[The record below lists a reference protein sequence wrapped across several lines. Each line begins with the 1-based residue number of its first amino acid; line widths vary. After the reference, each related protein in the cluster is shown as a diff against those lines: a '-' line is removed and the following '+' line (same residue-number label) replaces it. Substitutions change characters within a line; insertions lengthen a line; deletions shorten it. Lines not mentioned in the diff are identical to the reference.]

1 MKSEKLMD
9 YIGQID
15 DSIIEEADGSI
26 AKVKPVKR
34 SWIKWAS
41 VGVAAVACLII
52 AVSFMF
58 NQKQPTDPVDYTNL
72 PKLTVNTEF
81 GAFGFEGHMAFHID
95 ELRDNNPWTEKINLT
110 TLPVFNN
117 PMDYDRAGAP
127 INGLSPEE
135 MLAKA
140 EEIANILGL
149 EITSLYTTPTQ
160 EQIKQIMQKLE
171 GENASDEEIRMN
183 TTAYNATAKCNGA
196 SIEVQN
202 SGHIVLSLTP
212 ETAYLAKEIEK
223 LSVYDS
229 FTISFEY
236 GYETIDDTQYSVGF
250 PLPNGYSFTF
260 DNTSYEQAMEITKY
274 LFSEYGSFTG
284 ITEPGY
290 NLFADYTYSGVLTRL
305 YTTVFENAGNL
316 TDRILNF
323 NFSNIRFHAS
333 DMGGISGISYTKTD
347 LSQKIGDYPIITAD
361 EARQLLLDRHYITTV
376 PEEMPG
382 EKYIA
387 NVELIYRTSRRDTIF
402 MPYYKFFIE
411 MPSMQR
417 ENGLKTYGV
426 FYVPAVKGEYLENMP
441 LWDGSFN

>member
-95 ELRDNNPWTEKINLT
+95 ELRDNNPWTEKNNLT

-171 GENASDEEIRMN
+171 GVNASDEEIRMN